1 MEIFQ
6 YAFMRRAFIVGIIL
20 AIIIPC
26 IGVIVVLKRLSMM
39 GDALSHSSLAGVTIG
54 LLMGINPVLG
64 AIVSCIIAAFGIE
77 IIRKKVP
84 QHAEIAIA
92 IIMSTGIGI
101 AGVLSGFVKNTANF
115 NSFLFGSIVAISDF
129 ELYLVMIIG
138 LIVLVTF
145 ILLYKELFF
154 MSFNEKGAELAGV
167 PVGVVNGIFTVL
179 VAVTVAIAAR
189 TVGSLIVSSMMVVPV
204 ACAMQWAKSYKQT
217 VIYSALFGVCFM
229 IVGLFLA
236 YYVGLK
242 PGGTIVLT
250 GVATFVISLIIK
262 KFLQV

>member
-26 IGVIVVLKRLSMM
+26 IGVTVVLKRLSMM

-54 LLMGINPVLG
+54 LLLGINPVLG
-64 AIVSCIIAAFGIE
+64 AMISCIVAAFGIE
-77 IIRKKVP
+77 IIRKKIP

-129 ELYLVMIIG
+129 ELYLVIGIG
-138 LIVLVTF
+138 LVVLLAF
-145 ILLYKELFF
+145 IL
-154 MSFNEKGAELAGV
+154 
-167 PVGVVNGIFTVL
+167 
-179 VAVTVAIAAR
+179 
-189 TVGSLIVSSMMVVPV
+189 
-204 ACAMQWAKSYKQT
+204 Q
-217 VIYSALFGVCFM
+217 SA
-229 IVGLFLA
+229 
-236 YYVGLK
+236 
-242 PGGTIVLT
+242 
-250 GVATFVISLIIK
+250 
-262 KFLQV
+262 

>member
-6 YAFMRRAFIVGIIL
+6 YAFMRRAFVVGIIL

-26 IGVIVVLKRLSMM
+26 IGVTVVLKRLSMM

-54 LLMGINPVLG
+54 LLLGINPVLG
-64 AIVSCIIAAFGIE
+64 AMISCIVAAFGIE
-77 IIRKKVP
+77 IIRKKIP

-129 ELYLVMIIG
+129 ELYLVIGIG
-138 LIVLVTF
+138 LIVLLAF

-167 PVGVVNGIFTVL
+167 PVGLVNSIFTIL
-179 VAVTVAIAAR
+179 IAITVAIAAR
-189 TVGSLIVSSMMVVPV
+189 TVGSLIVSAMMVVPV
-204 ACAMQWAKSYKQT
+204 ACAMQWAKSYRQT
-217 VIYSALFGVCFM
+217 VVFSALFGVCFM
-229 IVGLFLA
+229 IVGLCLA

-250 GVATFVISLIIK
+250 GVAFFMISIMIK
-262 KFLQV
+262 KFYRR